1 MATVVPPRRG
11 EFITETGVPTIRFM
25 EYLETITDSANT
37 ATADIV
43 TINNTIGPAARAV
56 YVVSSNHTTTGAELV
71 VCQAALTV
79 TLNPSPVDKE
89 LVTVKRD
96 GFNGSLLIVGTI
108 DNGTNHNLFYNGDS
122 VDLFYVAAESSWF
135 II

>member
-25 EYLETITDSANT
+25 EYLETITDATNT
-37 ATADIV
+37 ATGDIV

-71 VCQAALTV
+71 LCQSSLTV
-79 TLNPSPVDKE
+79 TLNPSPADKE
-89 LVTVKRD
+89 LVTVKRE
-96 GFNGSLLIVGTI
+96 GFNGSLLISGTI
-108 DNGTNHNLFYNGDS
+108 DNDTNMNLFYNGDS
-122 VDLFYVAAESSWF
+122 VDLFYVASESSWF
-135 II
+135 VI

>member
-25 EYLETITDSANT
+25 EYLESITEATNT
-37 ATADIV
+37 ATGDI
-43 TINNTIGPAARAV
+43 TIINNEIAPAVRTV
-56 YVVSSNHTTTGAELV
+56 YVVSSDHITAGPEIVL
-71 VCQAALTV
+71 CQAALTV
-79 TLNPSPVDKE
+79 TLNPSPADKE
-89 LVTVKRD
+89 LVTVKRE

-108 DNGTNHNLFYNGDS
+108 DKGANHNLFYNGDS
-122 VDLFYVAAESSWF
+122 RDLFYVAAESSWF

>member
-11 EFITETGVPTIRFM
+11 EFITETGIPTIRFM
-25 EYLETITDSANT
+25 EYLETITDATNT
-37 ATADIV
+37 ATGDITLINSEIAPSSR
-43 TINNTIGPAARAV
+43 TI
-56 YVVSSNHTTTGAELV
+56 YVVSSNHITTGAELV

-79 TLNPSPVDKE
+79 TLNPSPADKE

-122 VDLFYVAAESSWF
+122 VDLFYVDAESSWF